1 MRLELLKII
10 FFDSSSHNTTQI
22 CICPGICLSLIHIY
36 YDWGWGNS
44 MYTLNTWYTD
54 EWQTTSDYYANE
66 TYYQTVQWNRYLIR
80 DPYFL
85 VLLQEKYQEARE
97 TILEEYVKDLSLIH
111 I

>member
-1 MRLELLKII
+1 MKNSVYFYKDLDGPWYLEPAW
-10 FFDSSSHNTTQI
+10 D
-22 CICPGICLSLIHIY
+22 

-80 DPYFL
+80 DPIFWYCSRKSTRRPGKRFW
-85 VLLQEKYQEARE
+85 KNM
-97 TILEEYVKDLSLIH
+97 
-111 I
+111 